1 MTLTLTPS
9 PRVRAAF
16 RPLRV
21 VALAY
26 VVVIVAIMALA
37 PLLAPADP
45 LAQDIVNRMQPPGTH
60 GHILGTDELGRDVLS
75 RLMYGAQVELLIAL
89 GATLLAAVL
98 GTVLGVLGA
107 YFGGLTEVLT
117 MRVVVDVIL
126 AFPPII
132 LALLAVTIYGP
143 GVSTL
148 ILAMGFL
155 FAPTFARIAY
165 GQTLT
170 VKGLEYVDAAHVF
183 GARNLV
189 TLAKVILP
197 NIVSPLIVQ
206 FSLTIAASI
215 LLESGL
221 SYLGLGVVPP
231 APSWGAMVAQGQR
244 YMATEPTALLI
255 PATVVVVTI
264 LAFGLLGDML
274 RDYFDPKS
282 RK

>member
-183 GARNLV
+183 GARNLA